1 MKRIQ
6 SVLCAAALAFAL
18 STTVN
23 AGNIHG
29 VTATALGDI
38 HGVTATAPG
47 DIHGAP
53 LSSSA
58 YPDDTTDFLGY
69 ITGLIVISIL
79 GNIHG

>member
-6 SVLCAAALAFAL
+6 SVLCAAALALAL
-18 STTVN
+18 STTVL
-23 AGNIHG
+23 A
-29 VTATALGDI
+29 GDI

-53 LSSSA
+53 VKGNI
-58 YPDDTTDFLGY
+58 TTLLTDVL
-69 ITGLIVISIL
+69 VAIL